1 MVLVSVGS
9 FLAPLLEVTFLQ
21 ELLVLVTFAFS
32 FTLWRRLKPQKE
44 ALKGVF
50 SCGVPQP
57 KDGFPAPQKVVKT
70 QEDFSREEQEHAKTT
85 EKEMQNLF
93 ANGEFTR
100 ALNVYR
106 RCERNGWE
114 VLFTEELFTSLVQ
127 SGIRVSKLDVVE
139 RTLRTMKRI
148 KMKPSLEFWQLTLK
162 MLSSRKHF
170 ALCLVAYSIFECQIP
185 VDKVIYSCLI
195 NAGLESKQLKR
206 IPDLLKKFSQAS
218 LKAKDHILHFRC
230 YVQLGACAH
239 EALQLFRSLA
249 PEVTNLMLNLA
260 LHACVNQ
267 REEEAAYA
275 LLSEAKGMEERHLV
289 KEKIV
294 DIVSYNTVLKGFS
307 AAKRSDRCFDLL
319 KDLMNHGLE
328 PNEISLAALMEA
340 GQNRVASEIG
350 EVLLRSVSMGS
361 KLTPGLYKAFLRG
374 LVRANQISQALALYE
389 AMKEQKVALTDI
401 AVFSVLI
408 KALVDQRDSRKA
420 FELVEDLKA
429 EGLPL
434 DDLLLTH
441 VLEACRHECNY
452 QLGKK
457 FYQDALDSGVAPS
470 EVTLVTLLKLFGRC
484 GASEEAFQTLKTW
497 ESLHKR
503 RPSVIHYTCLMQGCF
518 RSKNYELA
526 WASYQL
532 MLENGIQPDDTTIST
547 LISGMVQGHQ
557 WDKVLPLAPLASLAT
572 LRLAAQ
578 KAPEQEMGQLKAL
591 MKKAS
596 HKGA

>member
-1 MVLVSVGS
+1 MVLVSIGS

-21 ELLVLVTFAFS
+21 ELLVLATFAFS
-32 FTLWRRLKPQKE
+32 FTLWRRLKPARKE
-44 ALKGVF
+44 ALFEFAPTK
-50 SCGVPQP
+50 P
-57 KDGFPAPQKVVKT
+57 KDGFPAPQKVFKA
-70 QEDFSREEQEHAKTT
+70 QEDFTEEEQEHAKTT
-85 EKEMQNLF
+85 EKEMQDLF

-106 RCERNGWE
+106 RCERNGLE
-114 VLFTEELFTSLVQ
+114 VLFTEELFASLVQ

-139 RTLRTMKRI
+139 RTLRSMKRI

-170 ALCLVAYSIFECQIP
+170 TLCLVAYSVFECQMP

-195 NAGLESKQLKR
+195 NAALESKQMKR

-218 LKAKDHILHFRC
+218 LRAKDHILHFRC
-230 YVQLGACAH
+230 YVQLGQAE
-239 EALQLFRSLA
+239 EALRLFRRLA
-249 PEVTNLMLNLA
+249 PEVTNLMLNLS

-267 REEEAAYA
+267 RDPEAAYA
-275 LLSEAKGMEERHLV
+275 LLVEAKEMEDRHIV

-294 DIVSYNTVLKGFS
+294 DVVSYNTVLKGFA
-307 AAKRSDRCFDLL
+307 AAKCSDRCFDCMKALI
-319 KDLMNHGLE
+319 DHGLQ
-328 PNEISLAALMEA
+328 PNEISLASFMDACGE
-340 GQNRVASEIG
+340 GRVANEMG
-350 EVLLRSVSMGS
+350 EVLVRFVPSMGS

-374 LVRANQISQALALYE
+374 LVRANQSSKAVAFYE

-401 AVFSVLI
+401 AVYSVLI
-408 KALVDQRDSRKA
+408 KALVDQRDSTKA

-429 EGLPL
+429 EGLQL

-441 VLEACRHECNY
+441 LLEACRHDCNY

-457 FYQDALDSGVAPS
+457 FYQDALDSGVTPS
-470 EVTLVTLLKLFGRC
+470 DVTLVTLLKLLGRC
-484 GASEEAFQTLKTW
+484 TASEEAFSVVKTW

-532 MLENGIQPDDTTIST
+532 MLENGIQPDETTIST
-547 LISGMVQGHQ
+547 MMSGMVQGQQ
-557 WDKVLPLAPLASLAT
+557 WDKVLPLAPVASLAT
-572 LRLAAQ
+572 LRLAAA
-578 KAPEQEMGQLKAL
+578 KAPEKEMGQLKAL

-596 HKGA
+596 QKGA

>member
-1 MVLVSVGS
+1 MVLVSIGS

-21 ELLVLVTFAFS
+21 ELLVLATFAFS
-32 FTLWRRLKPQKE
+32 FTLWRRLKPARKE
-44 ALKGVF
+44 ALF
-50 SCGVPQP
+50 ASCATKP
-57 KDGFPAPQKVVKT
+57 KDGLVPQKVLKT
-70 QEDFSREEQEHAKTT
+70 QEDFTEEEQEHAKTT
-85 EKEMQNLF
+85 EKEMQNLLG
-93 ANGEFTR
+93 NGEFTR

-106 RCERNGWE
+106 RCERNGLE

-170 ALCLVAYSIFECQIP
+170 ALCLVAYSIFECHIP

-218 LKAKDHILHFRC
+218 LRAKDHILHFRC
-230 YVQLGACAH
+230 YVQLGQTD
-239 EALQLFRSLA
+239 EALRLFRRLA
-249 PEVTNLMLNLA
+249 PEVTNLMLNLS

-267 REEEAAYA
+267 RDPEAAYA
-275 LLSEAKGMEERHLV
+275 LLLEAKEMERHL

-294 DIVSYNTVLKGFS
+294 DVVSYNTVLKGFS
-307 AAKRSDRCFDLL
+307 AAKCSDRCFDCM
-319 KDLMNHGLE
+319 KDLIDHGLQ

-340 GQNRVASEIG
+340 EIGGPGRRVANEIG
-350 EVLLRSVSMGS
+350 EVLLRSTSMGS

-374 LVRANQISQALALYE
+374 LVRANQISKAVALYE

-408 KALVDQRDSRKA
+408 KALVDQRDSSKA

-429 EGLPL
+429 GGLQL

-441 VLEACRHECNY
+441 LLEACRHDCNY

-457 FYQDALDSGVAPS
+457 FYQDALDSGVIPS
-470 EVTLVTLLKLFGRC
+470 DVTLVTLLKLLGRC
-484 GASEEAFQTLKTW
+484 AASEEAFQVLKTW

-547 LISGMVQGHQ
+547 MISGMVQGHQ

-572 LRLAAQ
+572 LRLAAN

-596 HKGA
+596 QKGA

>member
-1 MVLVSVGS
+1 MILVAQLVSFPNGILGDGS
-9 FLAPLLEVTFLQ
+9 G
-21 ELLVLVTFAFS
+21 
-32 FTLWRRLKPQKE
+32 K
-44 ALKGVF
+44 
-50 SCGVPQP
+50 
-57 KDGFPAPQKVVKT
+57 
-70 QEDFSREEQEHAKTT
+70 
-85 EKEMQNLF
+85 
-93 ANGEFTR
+93 
-100 ALNVYR
+100 
-106 RCERNGWE
+106 
-114 VLFTEELFTSLVQ
+114 ELFTSLVQ
-127 SGIRVSKLDVVE
+127 SGIRVSKAGE
-139 RTLRTMKRI
+139 RC
-148 KMKPSLEFWQLTLK
+148 
-162 MLSSRKHF
+162 H
-170 ALCLVAYSIFECQIP
+170 IP

-218 LKAKDHILHFRC
+218 LRAKDHILHFRC
-230 YVQLGACAH
+230 YVQLGQADD
-239 EALQLFRSLA
+239 ALRLFRRLA
-249 PEVTNLMLNLA
+249 PEVTNLMLNLS

-267 REEEAAYA
+267 RDPEAAYA
-275 LLSEAKGMEERHLV
+275 LLLEAKEMERHL

-294 DIVSYNTVLKGFS
+294 DVVSYNTVLKGFS
-307 AAKRSDRCFDLL
+307 AAKCSDRCFDCM
-319 KDLMNHGLE
+319 KDLIDHGLQ

-340 GQNRVASEIG
+340 EIG
-350 EVLLRSVSMGS
+350 EVLLRSTSMGS

-374 LVRANQISQALALYE
+374 LVRANQISKAVALYE

-408 KALVDQRDSRKA
+408 KALVDQRDSSKA

-429 EGLPL
+429 GGLQL

-441 VLEACRHECNY
+441 LLEACRHDCNY

-457 FYQDALDSGVAPS
+457 FYQDALDSGVIPS
-470 EVTLVTLLKLFGRC
+470 DVTLVTLLKLLGRC
-484 GASEEAFQTLKTW
+484 AASEEAFQVLKTW

-547 LISGMVQGHQ
+547 MISGMVQGHQ

-572 LRLAAQ
+572 LRLAAN

-596 HKGA
+596 QKGA